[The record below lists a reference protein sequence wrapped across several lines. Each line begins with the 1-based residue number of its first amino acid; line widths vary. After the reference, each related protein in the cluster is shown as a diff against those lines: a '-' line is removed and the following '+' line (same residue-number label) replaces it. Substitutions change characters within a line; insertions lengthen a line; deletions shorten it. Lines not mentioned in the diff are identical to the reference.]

1 MLGRRTAAG
10 DADPGDR
17 DHRFG
22 DRRSDDDADAG
33 EQLSPRSRLGTDP
46 GWIEGACASGQ
57 DRTVMADTK
66 IRTLGNATD
75 PSV

>member
-1 MLGRRTAAG
+1 MLERRVAAG

-17 DHRFG
+17 DHRVG
-22 DRRSDDDADAG
+22 DRRSDDHADAG
-33 EQLSPRSRLGTDP
+33 EQLSPRSRLDTDP
-46 GWIEGACASGQ
+46 ERIKGACASGQ
-57 DRTVMADTK
+57 DRTVTADTK